1 MPLYKDQGVVLGSI
15 KLAEADK
22 IVTVLTQGSGKVR
35 AVAKGL
41 RRTTS
46 RFGARLEPFTH
57 VDLMLYRGRSL
68 DTVTQAE
75 IVHPFRTLREDYSLV
90 AAGATM
96 LEAADK
102 VAEEHE
108 RNVPLFLLLVKGLR
122 ALETR
127 PADPAAVAESFLLRL
142 LGLSGFA
149 PSFTACAVCGSTEV
163 GRFSHAQGGAVCETD
178 RDRDAQRADPDALRW
193 LATLATV
200 TFEEAGAMTPPPRT
214 RGAGRA
220 LLYAFTEWHLERRI
234 RSLPGLVA
242 RRPPG

>member
-127 PADPAAVAESFLLRL
+127 PASP
-142 LGLSGFA
+142 
-149 PSFTACAVCGSTEV
+149 
-163 GRFSHAQGGAVCETD
+163 
-178 RDRDAQRADPDALRW
+178 RAS
-193 LATLATV
+193 
-200 TFEEAGAMTPPPRT
+200 PPV
-214 RGAGRA
+214 
-220 LLYAFTEWHLERRI
+220 
-234 RSLPGLVA
+234 RSAA
-242 RRPPG
+242 RRRSAASPTRRAEPCARRTGTATPSARIPTRFAGWRRWRP

>member
-1 MPLYKDQGVVLGSI
+1 MPPLYKEQGVVLGSI

-22 IVTVLTQGSGKVR
+22 IVTILTQGSGKVR
-35 AVAKGL
+35 AVAKGI

-46 RFGARLEPFTH
+46 KFGGRLEPFTH
-57 VDLMLYRGRSL
+57 VSLMLYRGRSL

-75 IVHPFRTLREDYSLV
+75 IVHPFRLIREDFALV
-90 AAGATM
+90 PAGGTM

-122 ALETR
+122 ALETG
-127 PADPAAVAESFLLRL
+127 PADPPAVAEAFLVKM

-149 PSFTACAVCGSTEV
+149 PSLSACAVCGSTEV
-163 GRFSHAQGGAVCETD
+163 FRFSHAQGGAVCEAD
-178 RDRDAQRADPDALRW
+178 RERDAQEASPEALAW
-193 LATLATV
+193 LASLASGTL
-200 TFEEAGAMTPPPRT
+200 EEAGANSPPPRV

-220 LLYAFTEWHLERRI
+220 LLYGFAEWHLERRM
-234 RSLPGLVA
+234 RSLPMLA
-242 RRPPG
+242 R